1 VWDIDGTKLMNGR
14 ELVSMKMDLDD
25 KEVAGL
31 ADGIRCDKDGNIWAG
46 IVRVGEGYDGVRA
59 FSPEGRRIGRIPL
72 PEICANVCFGGPRRN
87 RLFMTATRSLYA
99 VHTEAIGA
107 HWCRWNQGDVDTD
120 HAFRVLW
127 KARYDRPYWYDL
139 LPQAFSMNQ
148 IDLQNR
154 IAIVTGGARGI
165 GRAIAERLL
174 ASGARVSLW
183 DVDAVALAQ
192 ASSEMGTPDNV
203 HTATVDLADLASVQ
217 AATAAT
223 VAAFG
228 KIDILVNNA
237 GITGGN
243 AKTWELD
250 PADWRRVMEINLN
263 GPFYCCHSVVPHLI
277 TNGYG
282 RIVNI
287 ASIAGKE
294 GNPNAAHYSASK
306 AAVIALTKSLG
317 KELATANITV
327 NAITPAVIATDIL
340 QQMQQSHIDYMLSK
354 IPMGRFGKKEEAAA
368 LVAWLCSEDC
378 SFTTAA
384 VFDLSGGRATY

>member
-1 VWDIDGTKLMNGR
+1 
-14 ELVSMKMDLDD
+14 
-25 KEVAGL
+25 
-31 ADGIRCDKDGNIWAG
+31 
-46 IVRVGEGYDGVRA
+46 
-59 FSPEGRRIGRIPL
+59 
-72 PEICANVCFGGPRRN
+72 
-87 RLFMTATRSLYA
+87 
-99 VHTEAIGA
+99 
-107 HWCRWNQGDVDTD
+107 
-120 HAFRVLW
+120 
-127 KARYDRPYWYDL
+127 
-139 LPQAFSMNQ
+139 MNQ

-183 DVDAVALAQ
+183 DVDAAALAQ
-192 ASSEMGTPDNV
+192 ASSEMGTPATV
-203 HTATVDLADLASVQ
+203 QTATVDLADLASVQ